1 MRFTGNG
8 RSYFKIWIANLFLS
22 IVTLGAYLAWATV
35 RRLQYFHRNT
45 QLAGVAFDFDGGA
58 TTLLVLRMLTISV
71 IGTYVIGFYSK
82 TSLFFWAF
90 LLIPIAL
97 PLLIRARLR
106 FGLNNTSYR
115 SLRFDFAGS
124 IGGAY
129 AAYALF
135 TTFFLILPLVYGFGL
150 NSNASM
156 AVLGTFLCLCL
167 CSPLMHGAMRRYVHR
182 HLRVAGLA
190 SRFDVPKYRF
200 YVPAFK
206 PIVLLMLA
214 LANMAAI
221 IALVMVARAKLGW
234 STYEI
239 QARSYPSVALG
250 LLTAWIAYLFAG
262 PYLNALTDKLCWS
275 KTSFPGIRI
284 DASVK
289 AGSYLQLQLV
299 NSILTLLSCGLYRPF
314 AVVRAY
320 RYRLACL
327 TVRLT
332 TAWIMRLLTRCA
344 MKQSP
349 KYADSASR
357 MSIACSGTGTPH
369 CRA

>member
-22 IVTLGAYLAWATV
+22 IVTLGAYSAWATV